1 MGTPLAFL
9 RPGIIDARIWFDDAA
24 FLDVYERV
32 EIGLRPNDSEPR
44 VTPPCKSK
52 GSGDRHPRAKR
63 ASDLVPLVEQ
73 CWGIIEYER
82 TSQMGEDPLISSQ
95 RRSVFFCGER
105 TPASRRQAND
115 CHARARS
122 VASVIGPGEQD

>member
-1 MGTPLAFL
+1 VGTPLAFL

-52 GSGDRHPRAKR
+52 GSGIAIHEPSERVTLCRLSNNAG
-63 ASDLVPLVEQ
+63 ASSSTKGPVRWEK
-73 CWGIIEYER
+73 IR
-82 TSQMGEDPLISSQ
+82 LISSQ